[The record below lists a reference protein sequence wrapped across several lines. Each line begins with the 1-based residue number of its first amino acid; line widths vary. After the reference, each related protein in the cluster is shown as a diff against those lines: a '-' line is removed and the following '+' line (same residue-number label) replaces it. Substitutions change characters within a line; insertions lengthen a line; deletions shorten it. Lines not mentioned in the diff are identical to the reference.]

1 MLNAVTNISKGCIL
15 TSEFAH
21 QVTVPWSPR
30 ASTMRV
36 WNEICADAVEL
47 FGLPGDRY
55 MTQPNINDMT
65 WYFRSEADA
74 LLFKL
79 KFSEVIQ

>member
-1 MLNAVTNISKGCIL
+1 
-15 TSEFAH
+15 
-21 QVTVPWSPR
+21 
-30 ASTMRV
+30 MRV